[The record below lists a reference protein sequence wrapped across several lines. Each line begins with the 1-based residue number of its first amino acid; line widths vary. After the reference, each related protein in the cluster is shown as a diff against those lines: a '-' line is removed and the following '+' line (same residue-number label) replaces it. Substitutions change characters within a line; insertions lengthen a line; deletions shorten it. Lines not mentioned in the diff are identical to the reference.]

1 MFFGNY
7 LISQVAPEEVPSDMI
22 QPPSVLGTSNDT
34 KALSGNINII
44 GDLVN
49 KINDVNVEV
58 AVETKGIDEFQNS
71 DVTKNQ
77 AKKLVNLSN

>member
-1 MFFGNY
+1 
-7 LISQVAPEEVPSDMI
+7 MI

>member
-1 MFFGNY
+1 
-7 LISQVAPEEVPSDMI
+7 MI

-58 AVETKGIDEFQNS
+58 AVETKGIDSKIVMSQK
-71 DVTKNQ
+71 TKRRN
-77 AKKLVNLSN
+77 